1 VSAELTPLSRVSR
14 VATTHI
20 PTRHA
25 DFVAHAYRD
34 EVTGDDHVV
43 LVLGDIADSDAG
55 PPLVRLHSECL
66 TGDALGSRRCD
77 CRDQLDSA
85 QAAIANEGRGAVVYL
100 RGHEGRGIG
109 LSAKLR
115 AYALQDRGL
124 DTLDANLA
132 LGLPVD
138 AREYG
143 AAVAMLSDL
152 GVSAVRLLSS
162 NPAKEQGLEALGLG
176 VARIGLRVPPKPE
189 NLRYLQTKHQRMGHD
204 AETTD
209 QGWAELLAGRVPS
222 TGELADRYGP
232 LVAAGSQLVVA
243 QLGQSLDGFIAART
257 GDACF
262 VTGEADRTHLHR
274 LRALVDAV
282 VVGVGTVV
290 ADDPRLTVR
299 YVSGPNP
306 VRVVLDPQARAPRD
320 AGVLVGDDAPTMWVV
335 QDDDRAPASPAPH
348 VEVVRLPCE
357 GPDRT
362 FAPCDVLAALASRG
376 LGRVLVE
383 GGGVTVSRFL
393 AAGVIDRLMV
403 TTAPLLVGD
412 GVPGLRFEGPD
423 RLADALRAPSRRFVL
438 GDDTCLELD
447 LRAARSTSVVGAADA
462 SDPGSMPLASAPD
475 ASARPSGP
483 SRPALSAAR
492 EPSREAHGGS
502 PRP

>member
-1 VSAELTPLSRVSR
+1 VSAELTPLSRVTR

-34 EVTGDDHVV
+34 ELTGDDHVV
-43 LVLGDIADSDAG
+43 LVLGDIADVEGG

-77 CRDQLDSA
+77 CREQLDLA
-85 QAAIANEGRGAVVYL
+85 QAAVAHEGRGAVVYL

-109 LSAKLR
+109 LSAKLQ

-152 GVSAVRLLSS
+152 GVTTVRLLSS
-162 NPAKEQGLEALGLG
+162 NPAKESGLEELGLD
-176 VARIGLRVPPKPE
+176 VLRIGLRVPPHPE
-189 NLRYLQTKHQRMGHD
+189 NLRYLRTKHERMGHD

-209 QGWAELLAGRVPS
+209 EGWADLVAGRVPS
-222 TGELADRYGP
+222 AGELATRYGP
-232 LVAAGSQLVVA
+232 LVDGGSSLVVA
-243 QLGQSLDGFIAART
+243 QLGQSLDGFIASRT
-257 GDACF
+257 GDARF
-262 VTGEADRTHLHR
+262 VTGEPDRTHLHR

-299 YVSGPNP
+299 FVDGPSP
-306 VRVVLDPQARAPRD
+306 VRVLLDPQARAPRD
-320 AGVLVGDDAPTMWVV
+320 AEVLVVGDAPTVWVV
-335 QDDDRAPASPAPH
+335 ADDIPMPSSLCSH
-348 VEVVRLPCE
+348 VDVIRLPRT
-357 GPDRT
+357 GPDRS
-362 FAPCDVLAALASRG
+362 FAPSDVLAALAARD

-393 AAGVIDRLMV
+393 AAGVLDRLLV

-412 GVPGLRFEGPD
+412 GVPGLRFEGSE
-423 RLADALRAPSRRFVL
+423 RLADSLRAPSRRFLL
-438 GDDTCLELD
+438 GEDTCLELD
-447 LRAARSTSVVGAADA
+447 LRAARRGETSRARALEAVVI
-462 SDPGSMPLASAPD
+462 
-475 ASARPSGP
+475 R
-483 SRPALSAAR
+483 
-492 EPSREAHGGS
+492 
-502 PRP
+502 

>member
-1 VSAELTPLSRVSR
+1 VSAELTPSRRVTR

-34 EVTGDDHVV
+34 DLTGDDHVV
-43 LVLGDIADSDAG
+43 LVLGDIADSAAG

-77 CRDQLDSA
+77 CREQLDSA
-85 QAAIANEGRGAVVYL
+85 QAAIATEGRGAIVYL

-124 DTLDANLA
+124 DTIDANLA

-143 AAVAMLSDL
+143 AAVAMLADL
-152 GVSAVRLLSS
+152 GVPAIRLLSS
-162 NPAKEQGLEALGLG
+162 NPAKAQGLEGLG
-176 VARIGLRVPPKPE
+176 VDVLRIGLRVPPHPE
-189 NLRYLQTKHQRMGHD
+189 NIAYLRTKHERMGHD
-204 AETTD
+204 SETTD

-222 TGELADRYGP
+222 TGELAHRYGP
-232 LVAAGSQLVVA
+232 MVAAGRTVVVA

-299 YVSGPNP
+299 YVAGPSP

-320 AGVLVGDDAPTMWVV
+320 AEVLVGADAPTLWVV
-335 QDDDRAPASPAPH
+335 AADRRAPRSLPSH
-348 VEVVRLPCE
+348 VEVIELPCT
-357 GPDRT
+357 GPERT
-362 FAPCDVLAALASRG
+362 FAPSDVLSALASRG
-376 LGRVLVE
+376 LSRVLVE

-393 AAGVIDRLMV
+393 AAGALDRLMV

-412 GVPGLRFEGPD
+412 GVPGLRFEGRD
-423 RLADALRAPSRRFVL
+423 RLADALRAPARRFVL

-447 LRAARSTSVVGAADA
+447 LRAARANAAGVRTLEVVE
-462 SDPGSMPLASAPD
+462 SRPE
-475 ASARPSGP
+475 SAR
-483 SRPALSAAR
+483 LT
-492 EPSREAHGGS
+492 
-502 PRP
+502 PR